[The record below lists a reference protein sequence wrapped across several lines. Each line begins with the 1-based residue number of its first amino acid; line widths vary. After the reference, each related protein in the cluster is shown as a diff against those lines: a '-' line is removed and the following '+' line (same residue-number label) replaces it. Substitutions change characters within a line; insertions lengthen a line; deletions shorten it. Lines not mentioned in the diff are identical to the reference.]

1 MNIQSAKEFI
11 KENLLIE
18 DVISEYIHLEK
29 SGKNYKAL
37 CPFHTEDTPS
47 FFVFPNTQTFKC
59 FGCGAQGDVITF
71 VEKYENISFVDA
83 IKKLSKKA
91 NITLEEESEELH
103 KRVLN
108 ILNSKYYETLALLPQ
123 DHPAKKYVLNRFNEQ
138 EIQTFSLGYSSG
150 AEYEDIFKVFSEPLL
165 ELNYKNHDMFKN
177 RIIFPIKDINGDV
190 IGFTARA
197 IDEQTTPKYI
207 NSPDSFLF
215 DKKHVLYNIN
225 IAKKF
230 ATTNDLVIITE
241 GVADTIKMLSIGF
254 PNTVGLLGL
263 DVSFEKVKLISSL
276 SKNQILMLDNDNSG
290 RKGTMEYIKNSI
302 PLKAQI
308 VVPIYKEKDPDML
321 LKQHSKEEV
330 IKIIKKSVPGI
341 NYLVYLIKAKY
352 DLNNVFQKQ
361 KFLQELYSLYNA
373 LVVHEQPLFADKVIK
388 LVEKLGITKEA
399 FLNIKDTDYIQ
410 EEPDTKVDFNTS
422 NNLSNLNKVLLVLII
437 NASDEIKE
445 FLLNLNPDDF
455 IEPITCDTIK
465 NYQRKLKLN
474 EVIDK
479 YPFIYDYIL
488 SHYDSISDLPKE
500 KVNDYFLKFK
510 DYVENKLKI
519 MRELTI
525 LNERLRNTVLPEEKA
540 ELVEK
545 IIEIQQKIKTVSNNS

>member
-150 AEYEDIFKVFSEPLL
+150 IEYEDIFKVFSEPLL

-373 LVVHEQPLFADKVIK
+373 LVIHEQPLFADKVIK

-455 IEPITCDTIK
+455 IEPITCDIIK

>member
-150 AEYEDIFKVFSEPLL
+150 IEYEDIFKAFSEPLL

-373 LVVHEQPLFADKVIK
+373 LVIHEQPLFADKVIK

>member
-150 AEYEDIFKVFSEPLL
+150 IEYEDIFKAFSEPLL

-373 LVVHEQPLFADKVIK
+373 LVIHEQPLFADKVIK

-455 IEPITCDTIK
+455 IEPITCDIIK